1 MLWFSKLITKNIKH
15 DPSSIMNDEIATFKL
30 SLFDEFVKF
39 YKSANNL
46 VSEVL
51 KAFDQFL
58 LALDRFFDLYE
69 KLTENEMSNKE
80 VFVK

>member
-1 MLWFSKLITKNIKH
+1 
-15 DPSSIMNDEIATFKL
+15 MNDEIATFKL